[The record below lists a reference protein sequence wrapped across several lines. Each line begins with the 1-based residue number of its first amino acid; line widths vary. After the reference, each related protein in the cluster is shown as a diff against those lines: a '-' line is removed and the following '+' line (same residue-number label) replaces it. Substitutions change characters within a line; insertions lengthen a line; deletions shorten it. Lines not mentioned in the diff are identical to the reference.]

1 MKFFERL
8 PEDVRALVPAGDRL
22 LAWCDS
28 EPAGRIAATNCR
40 LIAQAAAV
48 DVSWVEVLAAAWDDP
63 ILEVTLW
70 RASAPA
76 NVALRLQDAG
86 VLPQVV
92 RERIMQSLL
101 VQQHV
106 RLVGNLGVRLL
117 ARRDPTTDETFWQR
131 VFDVGVDPQDP
142 EIRTAVAAAQM
153 NLSEV
158 YGVGRRPGH

>member
-1 MKFFERL
+1 VKIFERL
-8 PEDVRALVPAGDRL
+8 PDDVRALVPSGDRL

-28 EPAGRIAATNCR
+28 EPEGRLLATTCR
-40 LIAQAAAV
+40 LIAPPAAV

-70 RASAPA
+70 RPSAPA
-76 NVALRLQDAG
+76 NVALRLRNGG

-117 ARRDPTTDETFWQR
+117 ARRDPATDETFWQR
-131 VFDVGVDPQDP
+131 VFDVGIDPQDP
-142 EIRTAVAAAQM
+142 EIRASVAAAQM
-153 NLSEV
+153 NLTEV
-158 YGVGRRPGH
+158 YGVGRQGH